1 MVGRTDGPMDGH
13 NLLQRCDGASKNI
26 AISGSWA
33 FKEKAMISTDDKSLT
48 VVEEAYLKSTYERY
62 ALLLNQQSSNTNHS
76 LNFENQCEEFATSL
90 DSTFWIKPD
99 DEFLSPVLLSIRCKV
114 DVKSTGKFEL

>member
-1 MVGRTDGPMDGH
+1 
-13 NLLQRCDGASKNI
+13 
-26 AISGSWA
+26 
-33 FKEKAMISTDDKSLT
+33 MISTDDKSLT
-48 VVEEAYLKSTYERY
+48 VVEEADLKSTYKRY

-76 LNFENQCEEFATSL
+76 VNFENQCEEFATSL

-114 DVKSTGKFEL
+114 DVKSTGKIEL